1 MDVQTIVQLLRKQ
14 IPDLVAIYQFG
25 WQARGDAGPVN
36 DIDLAVVAKTVLAER
51 RLFELAQ
58 ELAAQHG
65 REVDLLDLKRAS
77 TVMCAQVITTGR
89 VLDCRD
95 DQARAEF
102 EIYACSDYARL
113 TEERRDILADIK
125 ARGLIYG

>member
-1 MDVQTIVQLLRKQ
+1 MTHPFFASPTSWPAEPPSSLCTLRSPSGTNPNLPFPAGSATFS
-14 IPDLVAIYQFG
+14 PDG
-25 WQARGDAGPVN
+25 
-36 DIDLAVVAKTVLAER
+36 T
-51 RLFELAQ
+51 
-58 ELAAQHG
+58 
-65 REVDLLDLKRAS
+65 
-77 TVMCAQVITTGR
+77 QVITTGR